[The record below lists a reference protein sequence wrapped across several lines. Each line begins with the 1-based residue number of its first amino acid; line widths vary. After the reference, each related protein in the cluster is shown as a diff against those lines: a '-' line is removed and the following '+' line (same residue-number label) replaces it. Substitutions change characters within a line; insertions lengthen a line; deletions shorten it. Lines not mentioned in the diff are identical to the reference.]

1 MNLIGAF
8 YIPIGISM
16 FVLVI
21 ENHSYLLDSLT
32 DDMTMLGYETVGY
45 DTVYKALTDFNGHI
59 DLLLCDSTPL
69 SEERW
74 GGARLLEKLLDKHPS
89 AQLLLY
95 SVCNHVLKNAKDVL
109 EKQLEIKI
117 NTCLEC
123 DINKN
128 VQKILGVIPN
138 AL

>member
-1 MNLIGAF
+1 
-8 YIPIGISM
+8 M
-16 FVLVI
+16 FILVI
-21 ENHSYLLDSLT
+21 EDNDYLLDSLT
-32 DDMTMLGYETVGY
+32 DDMVMLGYEAIGY
-45 DTVYKALTDFNGHI
+45 NAVYKVLNSFNGHV

-69 SEERW
+69 TEERW

-109 EKQLEIKI
+109 EKQLEVKI

-128 VQKILGVIPN
+128 VQKILGVMPN
-138 AL
+138 AV